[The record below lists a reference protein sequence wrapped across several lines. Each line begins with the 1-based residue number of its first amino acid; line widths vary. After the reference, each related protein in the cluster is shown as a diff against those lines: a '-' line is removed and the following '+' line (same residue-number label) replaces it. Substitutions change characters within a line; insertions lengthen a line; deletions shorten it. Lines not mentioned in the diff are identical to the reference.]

1 MVLQVTDTHKNKA
14 DIIAVA
20 KAARVSPSTVSRS
33 FNHPDLVNPATRRK
47 IQRAVEK
54 LGYIRNR
61 AAQSIHGRRS
71 ATVGLVVPT
80 INHAIFSE
88 VIQAFSDAID
98 AEGFTLLIASHGYN
112 LDREHDMIRKL
123 LEHRVDGVALIGLEH
138 SEATFN
144 LLEQQAIPA
153 LAIWNYT
160 ATSPMPCVGADNAEA
175 GRLAARH
182 LTSIGHSQIGLI
194 FPGTEGNDRA
204 HDRRVGAM
212 EVLRDTGAEMRE
224 TWNVT
229 APYSIAQAKAAALRV
244 LDQPEHPTALLCGN
258 DVLAQGALYA
268 AHACKLRVPQDVSI
282 IGIGD
287 FKGSADI
294 EPGLTTVSI
303 PATDIGTLAG
313 ERFVDY
319 ITSETRQLFR
329 VSCPPETVIRATT
342 CPPAITCAPPKSQT

>member
-1 MVLQVTDTHKNKA
+1 MADKHSDKA

-20 KAARVSPSTVSRS
+20 KAAKVSASTVSRS
-33 FNHPDLVNPATRRK
+33 FNHPELVNPATRRK

-98 AEGFTLLIASHGYN
+98 RAGFTLLIASHGYN
-112 LDREHDMIRKL
+112 LDREYDMIRKL
-123 LEHRVDGVALIGLEH
+123 LEHRVDGVAFIGLEH

-144 LLEQQAIPA
+144 LIEQQAIPA

-160 ATSPMPCVGADNAEA
+160 ETSPVPCVGASNTHA
-175 GRLAARH
+175 GELAAQH
-182 LTSIGHSQIGLI
+182 LIDMGHRQIGLI
-194 FPGTEGNDRA
+194 FPGTDGNDRA
-204 HDRRVGAM
+204 YDRRQGALM
-212 EVLRDTGAEMRE
+212 VLQASGADLRE
-224 TWNVT
+224 GWNAT
-229 APYSIAQAKAAALRV
+229 APYSIAQAKAATLHV
-244 LDQPEHPTALLCGN
+244 LGQAARPTALLCGN

-268 AHACKLRVPQDVSI
+268 AHGCGLRVPEDLSI

-294 EPGLTTVSI
+294 EPGLTTIAI
-303 PATDIGTLAG
+303 PASDIGQLAG

-319 ITSETRQLFR
+319 ITSDNRDMFR
-329 VSCPPETVIRATT
+329 VSCPPVTVMRGTT
-342 CPPAITCAPPKSQT
+342 ARIVSLV

>member
-1 MVLQVTDTHKNKA
+1 MSDKKTDKA

-20 KAARVSPSTVSRS
+20 KAARVSASTVSRS
-33 FNHPDLVNPATRRK
+33 FNHPELVNPATRKK
-47 IQRAVEK
+47 IQRAVEN

-98 AEGFTLLIASHGYN
+98 RAGFTLLIASHGYN
-112 LDREHDMIRKL
+112 LDREYDMIRKL
-123 LEHRVDGVALIGLEH
+123 LEHRVDGVAFIGLEH
-138 SEATFN
+138 AEATFN
-144 LLEQQAIPA
+144 LIDQQAIPA

-160 ATSPMPCVGADNAEA
+160 EASPIPCVGADNTQA

-182 LTSIGHSQIGLI
+182 LMSQGHKQIGLI

-204 HDRRVGAM
+204 HDRRMGAL
-212 EVLRDTGAEMRE
+212 EVLEAKGADLRPE
-224 TWNVT
+224 WNVT
-229 APYSIAQAKAAALRV
+229 APYSIAQAKAAALDV
-244 LDQPEHPTALLCGN
+244 LGQATRPTALLCGN

-268 AHACKLRVPQDVSI
+268 AHACGLRVPEDVSL

-294 EPGLTTVSI
+294 EPGLTTIAI
-303 PATDIGTLAG
+303 PASDIGTLAG

-319 ITSETRQLFR
+319 ITSDQREMFR
-329 VSCPPETVIRATT
+329 VSCPPQLVIRGTT
-342 CPPAITCAPPKSQT
+342 SPLGRKAKQS